1 MGSCWRPQ
9 ASARAWKAEPGP
21 CCPWRSIRIRAA
33 GTFTLWGFSL
43 PFLRGWGWQNATWV
57 LFPGGLQTLLSA
69 CVHVCSTPG
78 MLKWKARHAQ
88 NNICFHTKTTLILF
102 AFCFSGVLLLFSAFT
117 RTWNMLLW
125 AGRVW
130 FEWGDEKGHSYFWR
144 VWETSQHIVMLDDF
158 CCWVWASHRLAERE
172 PRAGEDFQGETAWF
186 CDTISKVK
194 KDAQKYPSPA
204 RKSHVKMYVSTYD
217 GF

>member
-9 ASARAWKAEPGP
+9 ASARAWKAESGP

-43 PFLRGWGWQNATWV
+43 PFLRGWRWQNATWV

-102 AFCFSGVLLLFSAFT
+102 AFCVSGVLLLFSASI
-117 RTWNMLLW
+117 RTWNMLMVSWKSLIWVGRRERPQLFLKSLRNVPTHRDAGWLLLLSLGQPQVGRERTKGRRRLPRWNCLVLW
-125 AGRVW
+125 HH
-130 FEWGDEKGHSYFWR
+130 F
-144 VWETSQHIVMLDDF
+144 
-158 CCWVWASHRLAERE
+158 
-172 PRAGEDFQGETAWF
+172 
-186 CDTISKVK
+186 
-194 KDAQKYPSPA
+194 
-204 RKSHVKMYVSTYD
+204 
-217 GF
+217 